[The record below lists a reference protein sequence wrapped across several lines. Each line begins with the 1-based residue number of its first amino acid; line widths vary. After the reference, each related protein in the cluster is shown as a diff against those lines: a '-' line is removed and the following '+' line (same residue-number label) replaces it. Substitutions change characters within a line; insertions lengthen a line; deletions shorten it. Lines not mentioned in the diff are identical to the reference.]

1 MTQRFPLL
9 VLLPILLVGCNRYQL
24 TFNEQP
30 VHTPPKLFAGY
41 RISDPALRNC
51 VAQTIADREVTEA
64 QGLKRLLCSNAGIA
78 ALDGLQVFAAL
89 ETLNLASNALTT
101 VAPLLEMP
109 SLVRV
114 DLSGNPGLD
123 CEAAAAL
130 TARGIAT
137 TMPSHC
143 RGEP

>member
-9 VLLPILLVGCNRYQL
+9 VLLPILLMGCNRYQL

-30 VHTPPKLFAGY
+30 IHTPPELFTGY
-41 RISDPALRNC
+41 RIADPGLRDC
-51 VAQTIADREVTEA
+51 VAQTIGDLRVTEA
-64 QGLKRLLCSNAGIA
+64 RGLKRLLCSNAGIA
-78 ALDGLQVFAAL
+78 SLDGLQVFAAL

-109 SLVRV
+109 SLAQV
-114 DLSGNPGLD
+114 DLSGNSGLD

-143 RGEP
+143 QGEP

>member
-9 VLLPILLVGCNRYQL
+9 VLLPILLMGCNRYQL

-30 VHTPPKLFAGY
+30 VHTPPEPFTGY
-41 RISDPALRNC
+41 RIADPALRDC
-51 VAQTIADREVTEA
+51 VAQTISDLRVTEA
-64 QGLKRLLCSNAGIA
+64 RGLKRLLCSNAGIA
-78 ALDGLQVFAAL
+78 SLDGLQIFAAL

-109 SLVRV
+109 SLTQV
-114 DLSGNPGLD
+114 DLSGNSGLD
-123 CEAAAAL
+123 CEAAVAL